1 MANLTETDIWADGI
15 YQIEESDPV
24 LGGADG
30 IANKQAKQLAARTQ
44 HLKKLLGAAGV
55 SVGQFNQLLE
65 AVYTHTGLDKGEESF
80 NQSWL
85 MDSLLLLLKN
95 YALKADVGD
104 SIQIYAT
111 IPDTQK
117 GAVIYVQG
125 IGFMCW
131 YGAEYIPDSQ
141 TWLDSAPVGFTM
153 DWEGISLPSDKWL
166 KYDGSTFD
174 PARYPK
180 LAALGRY
187 KNNKLPDV
195 SDRYV
200 RYIGNRTDKY
210 LQYHTMEDAIQNI
223 TGNFNH
229 AVMHPNL
236 SGASGAFKIGSN
248 LQVNGCRG
256 DGGGI
261 IFITQ
266 SVNFN
271 AEDVVRV
278 SDETRPK
285 TIMIRTKIV
294 KAA

>member
-187 KNNKLPDV
+187 TNNKLPDV

-210 LQYHTMEDAIQNI
+210 LQYHLMEDAIQNI
-223 TGNFNH
+223 TSRVGVFDD
-229 AVMHPNL
+229 AA
-236 SGASGAFKIGSN
+236 ASVDGAFY
-248 LQVNGCRG
+248 VNG
-256 DGGGI
+256 GI
-261 IFITQ
+261 GVGWQQDSTPGRIIYFDT
-266 SVNFN
+266 SR
-271 AEDVVRV
+271 VVRT